1 MSKEMINFNGENYYL
16 DIDAIIKWVLS
27 SPNSIK
33 EIEINEGYDIN
44 DDDGDLQLVS
54 KVIREAKSTNSQDD
68 TIKYDF
74 IKLILTP
81 FLGEI
86 TTFDDIDLNLSYNIL
101 FNTLIQMKFLI
112 KK

>member
-1 MSKEMINFNGENYYL
+1 MSKNIIEIDSEKYYL

-27 SPNSIK
+27 SSNSIK
-33 EIEINEGYDIN
+33 ENEINEGYDIN
-44 DDDGDLQLVS
+44 DDGDLQLVS

-86 TTFDDIDLNLSYNIL
+86 TTFDDINLNLSYYIF

-112 KK
+112 K

>member
-1 MSKEMINFNGENYYL
+1 MNKNIIEINSEKYYL

-27 SPNSIK
+27 SSNSIK
-33 EIEINEGYDIN
+33 ENEINEGYDIN
-44 DDDGDLQLVS
+44 DDGDLQLVS

-86 TTFDDIDLNLSYNIL
+86 TTLDDINLNLSYNIL

>member
-1 MSKEMINFNGENYYL
+1 MNKNIIEIDSEKYYL

-27 SPNSIK
+27 SSNSIK
-33 EIEINEGYDIN
+33 ENEINEGYDIN
-44 DDDGDLQLVS
+44 DDGDLQLVS

-86 TTFDDIDLNLSYNIL
+86 TTFDDINLNLSYNIL

>member
-1 MSKEMINFNGENYYL
+1 MSKNIIEIDSEKYYL

-27 SPNSIK
+27 SSNSIK
-33 EIEINEGYDIN
+33 ENEINEGYDIN
-44 DDDGDLQLVS
+44 DDGDLQLVS

-86 TTFDDIDLNLSYNIL
+86 TTLDDINLNLSYNIL

-112 KK
+112 IK

>member
-1 MSKEMINFNGENYYL
+1 MNKNIIEINSEKYYL

-27 SPNSIK
+27 SSNSIK
-33 EIEINEGYDIN
+33 ENEINEGYDIN
-44 DDDGDLQLVS
+44 DDGDLQLVS

-86 TTFDDIDLNLSYNIL
+86 TTFDDINLNLSYNIL